1 MVRRRLKS
9 RLVAVLARIRRVP
22 VSRPLGPKSW
32 DKGFA
37 TRGGCKEK
45 PQRNGLPGPVRH
57 DGYALQAK
65 GHECHNTP
73 QRLGQIDRR
82 LPR

>member
-1 MVRRRLKS
+1 MRRSLKS
-9 RLVAVLARIRRVP
+9 RLVAVLARIKRVP
-22 VSRPLGPKSW
+22 ASPALGPETL
-32 DKGFA
+32 GQGA
-37 TRGGCKEK
+37 ARGGCKEK